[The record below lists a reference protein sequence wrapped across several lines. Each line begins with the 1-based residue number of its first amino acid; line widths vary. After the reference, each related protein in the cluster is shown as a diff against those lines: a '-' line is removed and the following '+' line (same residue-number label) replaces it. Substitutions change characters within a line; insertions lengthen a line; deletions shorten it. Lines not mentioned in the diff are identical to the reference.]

1 MAQGH
6 DRAYLGHVWVRRSH
20 LEGAPPLRVDHRSE
34 IAPVRV
40 HHRGRTRPRRVA
52 LADPGRSGPAD
63 RHPSEVPSRCRARR
77 SCTNWAPPRPR
88 ISLGH
93 YAEGVEHA
101 LMWAQLVTPA
111 PPEAPS
117 TSACLE
123 GTEHRTTAI
132 PPSMAAAPR
141 QEAHAAVPEP
151 STGAAGRG
159 AHRRL
164 HRPDDADDPRGP
176 RAAPTGDAARAGGGQ
191 PRASPSSA
199 CHPVALSSYDQVVS
213 PASAGSGV
221 VVRSCRLSADAQRG
235 PGLPAI
241 HLIVDVRE
249 PEGDVVCDGHQ
260 AGAVHPDLPPQL
272 DAGLGVVAGA
282 QRQLS
287 LAARPSHA
295 SPTPWSRSAFT
306 SSPAVARIG
315 SERGGRCTRAP
326 SSLEHASRAKKRVGM
341 EIRTHRVSPPRDRV
355 TRLHWP
361 TDVRTAFRRLCQ
373 VAGV

>member
-1 MAQGH
+1 VPCAAIVH
-6 DRAYLGHVWVRRSH
+6 ELGAAEAANQ
-20 LEGAPPLRVDHRSE
+20 LGPLR
-34 IAPVRV
+34 
-40 HHRGRTRPRRVA
+40 RGGRARLDVGAVGHTRATGGPFHERLSRGNRTS
-52 LADPGRSGPAD
+52 DD
-63 RHPSEVPSRCRARR
+63 RHTPVYGSSPPPGGSCRGARAQHWGCRSRC
-77 SCTNWAPPRPR
+77 
-88 ISLGH
+88 
-93 YAEGVEHA
+93 
-101 LMWAQLVTPA
+101 TPA
-111 PPEAPS
+111 PAS
-117 TSACLE
+117 S
-123 GTEHRTTAI
+123 
-132 PPSMAAAPR
+132 
-141 QEAHAAVPEP
+141 
-151 STGAAGRG
+151 
-159 AHRRL
+159 RRC
-164 HRPDDADDPRGP
+164 R
-176 RAAPTGDAARAGGGQ
+176 DAARAGGGQ

-235 PGLPAI
+235 PGLPEI